1 MKTFIL
7 SITFL
12 LVISSYSYSIEP
24 VRCAVKYTGGG
35 AVAVEVQLYD
45 FGTST
50 NIYPGAGYQSLGNL
64 TANSSG
70 IISFVVGK
78 GDANWAAI
86 NAAAVTH
93 NYMLIVTV
101 GGTITAY
108 LKLDNLQLEQGVYGS
123 TIDESVLEIPNG
135 EILIG
140 NADNEAVSHAIAGDA
155 SMTNAGILTVDG
167 LQGRDV
173 HNAAPTDGQVLTW
186 DDANSR
192 WAAAVGPQETAFTL
206 KTSDQSVTN
215 NETLVDATQM
225 SLEWGDNPGTYL
237 IEGILDLSYSFEA
250 GMRMQFTTLGA
261 GVPTYGN
268 FFGADGE
275 SFELNQ
281 TLFAFDEDF
290 EGSQMFRIIVVAP
303 ADVTGIKFTF
313 AQTFSD
319 PLPTTVKEGTYMR
332 YIKVE

>member
-1 MKTFIL
+1 MKTLLL
-7 SITFL
+7 SIAFL
-12 LVISSYSYSIEP
+12 LVILSQSYSLEP
-24 VRCAVKYTGGG
+24 VRGAVRYTGGG
-35 AVAVEVQLYD
+35 SVPIEVQLYD

-50 NIYPGAGYQSLGNL
+50 NIYPGAGNQSLGSL

-70 IISFVVGK
+70 VISFLVGK
-78 GDANWAAI
+78 NDANWTAITAAS
-86 NAAAVTH
+86 VTN

-101 GGTITAY
+101 DGTIAAY
-108 LKLDNLQLEQGVYGS
+108 LKLNELQLEQGVYGS
-123 TIDESVLEIPNG
+123 TIEAGVIELSDG

-140 NADNEAVSHAIAGDA
+140 NSGDEAAPQTIDGDIA
-155 SMTNAGILTVDG
+155 MTNTGTVTVEG
-167 LQGRDV
+167 LQGRDIDD
-173 HNAAPTDGQVLTW
+173 AAPTDGQVLSW
-186 DDANSR
+186 DDDNSR
-192 WAAAVGPQETAFTL
+192 WAAAAGPQETAFTM

-215 NETLVDATQM
+215 SETMVDATQM

-250 GMRMQFTTLGA
+250 GMRMRFTSLGA

-275 SFELNQ
+275 SFEINQ

-290 EGSQMFRIIVVAP
+290 DGSQMFRIIVVAP

-313 AQTFSD
+313 AQTDSD
-319 PLPTTVKEGTYMR
+319 PLPTIVKEGTYMR
-332 YIKVE
+332 YIKVD